1 MSFLKERIMDAIGI
15 IPARIGSVRLPE
27 KPLALINGKSLI
39 QRVWEGASTAKT
51 LRRLIV
57 ATDDIRIKEH
67 CESFGAEVVLTPAE
81 LPSGTD
87 RIAYVVKELDE
98 TADVIFN
105 IQGDEPLIK
114 GELIDELFNRFVISL
129 CEVGTLIK
137 RINDVEE
144 LDNPGIVK
152 VTLKNDNVANYFSR
166 SPIPFVR
173 DKEKKDWLSS
183 QVFWKHIGIYAY
195 KDFAL
200 KKFTEL
206 PQTDLEISESLE
218 QLRLLQN
225 NFKFFCLETKTDF
238 ISIDTP
244 EDILKVEAKLNSL
257 GFD

>member
-1 MSFLKERIMDAIGI
+1 MSFFEERIMDAIGI
-15 IPARIGSVRLPE
+15 IPARIGSTRLPE

-57 ATDDIRIKEH
+57 ATDDQRIKNH
-67 CESFGAEVVLTPAE
+67 CESFGAEAILTPAE

-87 RIAYVVKELDE
+87 RIAYVVKALDE

-114 GELIDELFNRFVISL
+114 GELIDELFNKFVISL
-129 CEVGTLIK
+129 GDVGTLIK
-137 RINDVEE
+137 RIEDVEE
-144 LDNPGIVK
+144 IDNPGIVK
-152 VTLKNDNVANYFSR
+152 VTLKNDNIANYFSR
-166 SPIPFVR
+166 SPIPYVR

-200 KKFTEL
+200 QKFTEL

-244 EDILKVEAKLNSL
+244 EDVLKVEARLKSLNL
-257 GFD
+257 P